1 MHKILKPA
9 LIGAAVLLVAAVPA
23 SAQDI
28 KALKDGIHVI
38 TGKGGNIGV
47 SVGADGVF
55 MIDDQFA
62 PATDAILAQIESVT
76 DQPVRF
82 LVNTH
87 HHGDHN
93 GGNENLGKRNVL
105 IFAHDNVR
113 ARLLAADKPKA
124 ALPVVTFNDTT
135 TFHMNGQTLHV
146 RHLPSAHTGGDSFVH
161 FVEADVIH
169 TGDLFFNGFYPFID
183 EEHGGSITGMIAA
196 VGEILKLAGPNTK
209 IIPGHGPLADKA
221 ALSDYREM
229 LMKVRADVKPL
240 VDAGKSKSDV
250 ISAKPTQALDAER
263 GDGFLKPDAFV
274 GLVYASLKK

>member
-87 HHGDHN
+87 HHGDHT
-93 GGNENLGKRNVL
+93 GGN
-105 IFAHDNVR
+105 
-113 ARLLAADKPKA
+113 
-124 ALPVVTFNDTT
+124 
-135 TFHMNGQTLHV
+135 
-146 RHLPSAHTGGDSFVH
+146 
-161 FVEADVIH
+161 
-169 TGDLFFNGFYPFID
+169 
-183 EEHGGSITGMIAA
+183 
-196 VGEILKLAGPNTK
+196 
-209 IIPGHGPLADKA
+209 
-221 ALSDYREM
+221 
-229 LMKVRADVKPL
+229 
-240 VDAGKSKSDV
+240 
-250 ISAKPTQALDAER
+250 
-263 GDGFLKPDAFV
+263 
-274 GLVYASLKK
+274 